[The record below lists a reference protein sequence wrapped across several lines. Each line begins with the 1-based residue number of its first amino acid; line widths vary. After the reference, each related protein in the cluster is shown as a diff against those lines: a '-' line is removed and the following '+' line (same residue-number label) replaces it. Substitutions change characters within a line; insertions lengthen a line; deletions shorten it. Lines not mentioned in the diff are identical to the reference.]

1 MNWLSRFELLIGKEN
16 LEKIKNQTI
25 LIIGLG
31 GVGSYTIESLVRSG
45 INNLIIV
52 DKDTIDITNLN
63 RQLMTDIENVG
74 LKKVDVIESRMKKI
88 NPNINIIKYD
98 LYVDLDNINK
108 LFENSIDYVIDS
120 CDDLKV
126 KKELVR
132 ICSKKNIKLISSMGT
147 GNKMDPSKLEIIDIR
162 KTSVDP
168 LARNIRK
175 MIKDEKIKK
184 KIPVVC
190 STEQPIK
197 NDSNIIGSNSFVPS
211 TAGLLIASYVI
222 RDIIGDLNENNK

>member
-1 MNWLSRFELLIGKEN
+1 MNWLSRFELLVGKEN
-16 LEKIKNQTI
+16 IEKLKTKTI

-45 INNLIIV
+45 INNFIIV

-63 RQLMTDIENVG
+63 RQLMTDTENIG

-88 NPNINIIKYD
+88 NPNINIVKYD
-98 LYVDLDNINK
+98 LCVDLDNINI
-108 LFENSIDYVIDS
+108 LFENSIDYVVDA

-126 KKELVR
+126 KKELIR
-132 ICSKKNIKLISSMGT
+132 ICSKKDIKIVSSMGT

-175 MIKDEKIKK
+175 MVKDERIKK

-211 TAGLLIASYVI
+211 TAGLLITSYVI
-222 RDIIGDLNENNK
+222 RDIIGDINENNK